1 MQYRMLQTFWE
12 RQKEMVMQQLDV
24 WVLLLLEQVA
34 CRPAS
39 LLRLPHEPV
48 AQGRTMGH
56 EPRAE
61 PPDDFVYVPCSRSA
75 GLCLDGPLLGTPRT
89 NASLNA

>member
-1 MQYRMLQTFWE
+1 MDYRHIVILSAAAMAGYDRDNMSSAENTLMTLTNRFTNVIRTAPE
-12 RQKEMVMQQLDV
+12 
-24 WVLLLLEQVA
+24 
-34 CRPAS
+34 
-39 LLRLPHEPV
+39 
-48 AQGRTMGH
+48 GRTMGH

-75 GLCLDGPLLGTPRT
+75 GLCLDGPLLGTPWT